1 MHTGDTPVLH
11 FNLCRGQIHSQVT
24 SERRAVF
31 VWPIDWTGFRQNVL
45 TVRGLGLGSVVVVT
59 AWMKLQFFMGM
70 CVTTDIKTNINRYFL
85 LSPHSHLHCAC
96 LLDKT
101 KQKACQVQFRIGFY
115 SLGLGWARTENWI
128 PSHTRTC
135 VLHRLFWERI
145 GALPACKSKV

>member
-1 MHTGDTPVLH
+1 MNHFEVHTGDTPVLH
-11 FNLCRGQIHSQVT
+11 FSLCRGQIHSQVT

-31 VWPIDWTGFRQNVL
+31 VWPIDWTGFGSSSYWLDETAVL
-45 TVRGLGLGSVVVVT
+45 YGYVCNH
-59 AWMKLQFFMGM
+59 WYK
-70 CVTTDIKTNINRYFL
+70 KNINRYFL